1 MNSTFGKPWH
11 RCENN
16 VKTDRNETGWKGVVQ
31 IHLAQDM
38 EKRGPDMNIEDLL
51 APQERLH
58 YMTQL
63 TTKFLNKYTQLKR

>member
-1 MNSTFGKPWH
+1 
-11 RCENN
+11 
-16 VKTDRNETGWKGVVQ
+16 
-31 IHLAQDM
+31 M